1 MEKGTVKRRIFL
13 SNALMVL
20 VTLLIF
26 LAINLVVV
34 KIYAESVEKELKTS
48 IEDLIGGSGTSNFSD
63 SDNVKYQHED
73 GQELLGDLDDFL
85 ESWTIHR
92 NEFILLFGADG
103 IICILVLLLMSQIF
117 TRNLEKHIME
127 PLDLLA
133 QGADRIRHNDLT
145 TEIRYVGD
153 AEFED
158 VCITFN
164 HMQEHILREQ
174 EKNRKYEKA
183 RTDMIAG
190 ISHDLRTPLTAIR
203 GTIKGLMDGI
213 AATPEMQEKFLQAAY
228 RRTGDMD
235 GLLNQLFY
243 VSKIETG
250 NMPLSVQKIEI
261 GDFIR
266 NYVKGKQEL
275 LDKEKEQMQAETGN
289 IHLDIN
295 ADPEQLQRIFD
306 NLLENS
312 RKYAERDVLK
322 TELSLKRTGGGV
334 EISFRDNGVGVPEEK
349 LPYVFDEFYRGDESR
364 NKKEGNGL
372 GLYIVKYLVE
382 AMGGNVRG
390 ENADGFVVRM
400 ELPAAETL
408 VDVQKGE
415 KMADNKK
422 ILIIE
427 DDPDISMIEEAYLQA
442 SGFETKILSDGMD
455 AAQIAEEEQ
464 FDLVLLDLMLPGK
477 SGYQVCREIR
487 DKVDIPILMVTA
499 RTESVDKVRGL
510 GLGADDYISKPFDPA
525 ELVARVNANLR
536 QYQRMVEK
544 FSDKGPDASEEI
556 QVQDLRILV
565 NSWKVFKGDTEIR
578 FPNREFELLKFLAM
592 NPNIVFSREKLFEK
606 IWGYDYVGDSATVMV
621 HINRIREKIEDDPK
635 NPKILE
641 TVWGAGYR
649 LNK

>member
-26 LAINLVVV
+26 LAINLAVV

-48 IEDLIGGSGTSNFSD
+48 IEDLIDGSGTSNFSD
-63 SDNVKYQHED
+63 SDNVKYQHKD
-73 GQELLGDLDDFL
+73 GRELLGDLDDFL

-103 IICILVLLLMSQIF
+103 IICILVLLLISQIF
-117 TRNLEKHIME
+117 TRNLEKNIME

-261 GDFIR
+261 ADFIR
-266 NYVKGKQEL
+266 QGIFTWMS
-275 LDKEKEQMQAETGN
+275 MQIRN
-289 IHLDIN
+289 SCSVF
-295 ADPEQLQRIFD
+295 FD

-322 TELSLKRTGGGV
+322 TELSLKRTEGGV
-334 EISFRDNGVGVPEEK
+334 EICFRDNGVGVPEEK

-372 GLYIVKYLVE
+372 GL
-382 AMGGNVRG
+382 
-390 ENADGFVVRM
+390 
-400 ELPAAETL
+400 
-408 VDVQKGE
+408 
-415 KMADNKK
+415 
-422 ILIIE
+422 
-427 DDPDISMIEEAYLQA
+427 
-442 SGFETKILSDGMD
+442 
-455 AAQIAEEEQ
+455 
-464 FDLVLLDLMLPGK
+464 
-477 SGYQVCREIR
+477 
-487 DKVDIPILMVTA
+487 
-499 RTESVDKVRGL
+499 
-510 GLGADDYISKPFDPA
+510 GADDYISKPFDPA
-525 ELVARVNANLR
+525 ELVARSECKSAPVPADGGEIC
-536 QYQRMVEK
+536 QQRTGCV
-544 FSDKGPDASEEI
+544 
-556 QVQDLRILV
+556 R
-565 NSWKVFKGDTEIR
+565 GD
-578 FPNREFELLKFLAM
+578 P
-592 NPNIVFSREKLFEK
+592 
-606 IWGYDYVGDSATVMV
+606 
-621 HINRIREKIEDDPK
+621 
-635 NPKILE
+635 
-641 TVWGAGYR
+641 GAGSPDPGR
-649 LNK
+649 MGQEHPEML